1 MERNLK
7 ILGIDDNEDI
17 NNVMKDVFE
26 SAGHD
31 FTSVNNGRD
40 GVKLIRE
47 HHFDA
52 VLLDIAMP
60 KFNGKD
66 VINVLVKEGII
77 KKQPVIVFTASL
89 FSDSEV
95 EEVIKKGVHSCIRKP
110 IGMNNILDVLKN
122 LNT

>member
-1 MERNLK
+1 MK

-40 GVKLIRE
+40 GIKLIRE
-47 HHFDA
+47 HHFDV

-60 KFNGKD
+60 KFSGKD
-66 VINVLVKEGII
+66 VIDVLVKDGII
-77 KKQPVIVFTASL
+77 KKQPVIVFTAS
-89 FSDSEV
+89 SVPDSRY
-95 EEVIKKGVHSCIRKP
+95 KS
-110 IGMNNILDVLKN
+110 
-122 LNT
+122 